1 MPGNI
6 WLILTQGPQE
16 ARASPRLQRLR
27 QGPANSE
34 KQSAAKTYMIGR
46 RHSFAVS
53 RALDVTAAGSQACG
67 FWQIGEFTMEQT
79 GRIGRWIGEG
89 E

>member
-1 MPGNI
+1 MLGNI

-16 ARASPRLQRLR
+16 ARACKDFDKGL
-27 QGPANSE
+27 ANSE

-46 RHSFAVS
+46 RHSFALS

>member
-1 MPGNI
+1 
-6 WLILTQGPQE
+6 
-16 ARASPRLQRLR
+16 
-27 QGPANSE
+27 
-34 KQSAAKTYMIGR
+34 MIGR
-46 RHSFAVS
+46 RDSFAVS

-67 FWQIGEFTMEQT
+67 FWQIGGFAMEQT